1 MSTATAFHARQ
12 RHPAF
17 AYHSVHIE
25 SQVQGSATPHRLIS
39 MLFDGAFEALNQAK
53 GAIVSRDIEAKARAI
68 SKAVNIIDGGLRA
81 SLDVPSG
88 GRIARDLHDLYGY
101 ILGRI
106 TFANLKNDVG
116 VIDECIRLL
125 QPVRDA
131 WNAIEPGRPVAN

>member
-1 MSTATAFHARQ
+1 MPTLRNHTPFPAMLYESLDRADAAFH
-12 RHPAF
+12 
-17 AYHSVHIE
+17 
-25 SQVQGSATPHRLIS
+25 TLC
-39 MLFDGAFEALNQAK
+39 
-53 GAIVSRDIEAKARAI
+53 
-68 SKAVNIIDGGLRA
+68 LRA
-81 SLDVPSG
+81 TLDLASG

-101 ILGRI
+101 VLRRM

>member
-1 MSTATAFHARQ
+1 MSIATAFHARQ

-25 SQVQGSATPHRLIS
+25 TQVQGLATPHRLIS
-39 MLFDGAFEALNQAK
+39 MLFEGALGALNQAK
-53 GAIVSRDIEAKARAI
+53 GAIIARDIEAKSRAVA
-68 SKAVNIIDGGLRA
+68 KAVDIIDGGLRA
-81 SLDVPSG
+81 SLDLPSG
-88 GRIARDLHDLYGY
+88 GRIARDLHNLYGY

-125 QPVRDA
+125 HPVRDA
-131 WNAIEPGRPVAN
+131 WNSIEPGRPVAN

>member
-12 RHPAF
+12 RHTAF

-39 MLFDGAFEALNQAK
+39 MLFEGAFEALNQAK
-53 GAIVSRDIEAKARAI
+53 GAMAVRDVETKSRAI
-68 SKAVNIIDGGLRA
+68 AKAVNIIDGGLRA
-81 SLDVPSG
+81 SLDLNSG
-88 GRIARDLHDLYGY
+88 GRIASDLHNLYGY
-101 ILGRI
+101 LLSRM